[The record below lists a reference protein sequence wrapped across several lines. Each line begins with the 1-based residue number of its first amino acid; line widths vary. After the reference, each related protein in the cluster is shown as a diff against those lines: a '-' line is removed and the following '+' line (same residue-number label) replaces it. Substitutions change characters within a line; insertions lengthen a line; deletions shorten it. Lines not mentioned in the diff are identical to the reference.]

1 MKSANEKK
9 NITVVRLPV
18 IGVTGP
24 SGAGKSLFC
33 SFLAELGWRVL
44 DADLIYRGL
53 TDRPTACTRELA
65 LKKNFGPS
73 VLLPDGSL
81 DRRAMAKIV
90 FSEDGGDK
98 LKLLNEITHKYVISS
113 TKRRLSHP
121 GSNRTGFVIDAPLLF
136 QAGMEKHCDLTVA
149 VIAPRELR
157 SERIIARDS
166 LAPEAA
172 EARLSAAMPDS
183 WFSERAD
190 VTVVNRGSADEL
202 RAEAE
207 KAAAL
212 TVQSRQVREQR

>member
-33 SFLAELGWRVL
+33 SFLAEQGWRVL

-65 LKKNFGPS
+65 LEKNFGPS

-136 QAGMEKHCDLTVA
+136 QAGMEKESLSLSVLFLS
-149 VIAPRELR
+149 LR
-157 SERIIARDS
+157 PHH
-166 LAPEAA
+166 L
-172 EARLSAAMPDS
+172 
-183 WFSERAD
+183 
-190 VTVVNRGSADEL
+190 
-202 RAEAE
+202 
-207 KAAAL
+207 
-212 TVQSRQVREQR
+212 